1 MEDRYVESLKVGGE
15 VCHTEHKFPL
25 DALSEMLCD
34 ILCMV
39 VVEQLQKNL
48 K

>member
-15 VCHTEHKFPL
+15 VCHTEYKSPL
-25 DALSEMLCD
+25 DVLSEMLCD

-39 VVEQLQKNL
+39 VVEQLRKNL